1 MRQIFELEP
10 ELAILKSEMVQL
22 QRNPL
27 DVVILDNTT
36 IHGLL

>member
-1 MRQIFELEP
+1 MCWIFELET
-10 ELAILKSEMVQL
+10 ELTILKSEMVQ
-22 QRNPL
+22 QRNPP